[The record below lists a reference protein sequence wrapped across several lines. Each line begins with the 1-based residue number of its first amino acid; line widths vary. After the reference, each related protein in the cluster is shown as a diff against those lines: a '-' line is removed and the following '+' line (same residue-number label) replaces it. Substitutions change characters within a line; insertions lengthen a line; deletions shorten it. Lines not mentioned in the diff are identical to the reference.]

1 MKRAVFTVRTS
12 RIYEKAMTGFGV
24 LRKKL
29 CSGLRQFEFYKI
41 DKTKKPCYAYLK
53 EKEVGIMR
61 ILLKILLLPI
71 TLVLSVIVLVCQ
83 FLCVF
88 SSALLSVLAFLLF
101 VLALAIMVLIG
112 EVGEGLKALLA
123 AYLISP
129 YGIPMLATWLI
140 GAVGNINERLK
151 AI

>member
-1 MKRAVFTVRTS
+1 
-12 RIYEKAMTGFGV
+12 MTGFGE
-24 LRKKL
+24 LRRKS
-29 CSGLRQFEFYKI
+29 CSGLRRFEIRIMDRKE
-41 DKTKKPCYAYLK
+41 KPCYAYFK

-61 ILLKILLLPI
+61 ILLKILLFPI
-71 TLVLSVIVLVCQ
+71 TLVLSVIVLVCE

-88 SSALLSVLAFLLF
+88 STMLLSILAFLMF
-101 VLALAIMVLIG
+101 VLALAIMILLG

-129 YGIPMLATWLI
+129 YGVPMLAAWLI
-140 GAVGNINERLK
+140 GAVGGINERLK

>member
-1 MKRAVFTVRTS
+1 
-12 RIYEKAMTGFGV
+12 MTGFGV
-24 LRKKL
+24 LRRKS
-29 CSGLRQFEFYKI
+29 CSDLRRFEIRII
-41 DKTKKPCYAYLK
+41 DTKKKPCYAYLK

-61 ILLKILLLPI
+61 ILLKILLFPI
-71 TLVLSVIVLVCQ
+71 TLALSIIVLVCE

-88 SSALLSVLAFLLF
+88 STMLLSILAFLMF
-101 VLALAIMVLIG
+101 VLALAIMILLG

-129 YGIPMLATWLI
+129 YGVPMLAAWLI
-140 GAVGNINERLK
+140 GAVGGINERLK

>member
-1 MKRAVFTVRTS
+1 
-12 RIYEKAMTGFGV
+12 MTGFGV
-24 LRKKL
+24 LRRKS
-29 CSGLRQFEFYKI
+29 CSDLRRFEIRII
-41 DKTKKPCYAYLK
+41 DTKKKPCYAYLK

-61 ILLKILLLPI
+61 ILLKILLFPI
-71 TLVLSVIVLVCQ
+71 TLALSIIVLACE

-88 SSALLSVLAFLLF
+88 STMLLSILAFLMF
-101 VLALAIMVLIG
+101 VLALAIMILLG

-129 YGIPMLATWLI
+129 YGVPMLAAWLI
-140 GAVGNINERLK
+140 GAVGGINERLK

>member
-1 MKRAVFTVRTS
+1 
-12 RIYEKAMTGFGV
+12 MTGFGV
-24 LRKKL
+24 LRRKS
-29 CSGLRQFEFYKI
+29 CSALRRFKI
-41 DKTKKPCYAYLK
+41 RIIDTKKKPCYAYLK

-61 ILLKILLLPI
+61 ILLKILLFPI
-71 TLVLSVIVLVCQ
+71 TLALSIIVLVCE

-88 SSALLSVLAFLLF
+88 STMLLSILAFLMF
-101 VLALAIMVLIG
+101 VLALAIMILLG

-129 YGIPMLATWLI
+129 YGVPMLAAWLI
-140 GAVGNINERLK
+140 GTVGGINERLK